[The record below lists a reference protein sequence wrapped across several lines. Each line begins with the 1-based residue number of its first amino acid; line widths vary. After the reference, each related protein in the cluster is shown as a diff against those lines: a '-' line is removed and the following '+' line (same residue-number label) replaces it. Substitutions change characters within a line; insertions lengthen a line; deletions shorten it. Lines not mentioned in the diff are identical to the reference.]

1 MGQGFFLLF
10 AAASV
15 IAALTVVLARNPVH
29 CALALMACF
38 LQISAIFVL
47 LDAPF
52 LAVIQIFVY
61 VGAIMV
67 LFLFVIMMIDVREA
81 VLQRF
86 LPGGNL
92 PALVVLVLLGVEMI
106 MLVLWSDRFS
116 VTERVAMRTVGD
128 VRQLSTTLF
137 ADYLLPFEVASVIL
151 LAALV
156 GAIVL
161 ARKEPG

>member
-1 MGQGFFLLF
+1 MAQGFFLLF

-15 IAALTVVLARNPVH
+15 ITALAVVLARNPVH
-29 CALALMACF
+29 SALALMACF

-47 LDAPF
+47 LEAPL

-92 PALVVLVLLGVEMI
+92 PAMALLVVLGVEMLV
-106 MLVLWSDRFS
+106 LVLWSNRFS
-116 VTERVAMRTVGD
+116 ITEPVGMGTAGD
-128 VRQLSTTLF
+128 IRLLSTTLF
-137 ADYLLPFEVASVIL
+137 AEYLLPFEAASVIL